1 MPAEPPS
8 ARDLDAFRAKADRF
22 IAELD
27 EEYYLHYAG
36 LKEGFDL
43 KSIYDRYPE
52 LTSLEQAQSMG
63 LAVNGAGGG
72 IRELWRFAVEGY
84 MGELTREHTE
94 REARVEAELKA
105 TVGEE
110 EIPFRMLR
118 PTIANEPDRTKRAEI
133 EKTRNELTEEHLNP
147 IHLESAEV
155 VRHAVRQL
163 GSDNYVDLY
172 RRFGFDLDGLAGQCR
187 SFLDSTE
194 RLYETTADRLFR
206 ERAGVPLAEAERWD
220 VARVFRA
227 VGWDSA
233 FPADR
238 MLPALEATLADL
250 GIDLHAQK
258 NVHLDLE
265 ERPLKTPRA
274 FCSPIE
280 VPDKVMLV
288 IQPMGG
294 PDDWRALFHEAG
306 HTEHFAHTSPD
317 LSVEDR
323 RLGDNAVTEGWAML
337 LQHLIDEPAWLLRR
351 LDVPRPQEFA
361 AEGATGLLY
370 FVRRYCAKLLYELE
384 FHAADDPTALQ
395 PRYVELLGD
404 ALKIE
409 PSPTDYLGDI
419 DSGFYVTAYLRSWAF
434 EAQLRAFLRERFG
447 NTWFTRRDAGSL
459 LRELWSEGQ
468 RMNADE
474 LLSEV
479 TGAPI
484 EMEAVAERVRESF
497 AAA

>member
-1 MPAEPPS
+1 
-8 ARDLDAFRAKADRF
+8 
-22 IAELD
+22 
-27 EEYYLHYAG
+27 
-36 LKEGFDL
+36 
-43 KSIYDRYPE
+43 
-52 LTSLEQAQSMG
+52 
-63 LAVNGAGGG
+63 
-72 IRELWRFAVEGY
+72 
-84 MGELTREHTE
+84 
-94 REARVEAELKA
+94 
-105 TVGEE
+105 
-110 EIPFRMLR
+110 
-118 PTIANEPDRTKRAEI
+118 
-133 EKTRNELTEEHLNP
+133 
-147 IHLESAEV
+147 
-155 VRHAVRQL
+155 
-163 GSDNYVDLY
+163 
-172 RRFGFDLDGLAGQCR
+172 
-187 SFLDSTE
+187 
-194 RLYETTADRLFR
+194 
-206 ERAGVPLAEAERWD
+206 
-220 VARVFRA
+220 
-227 VGWDSA
+227 
-233 FPADR
+233 
-238 MLPALEATLADL
+238 MLPALEATLGDL

-274 FCSPIE
+274 FCAPIE
-280 VPDKVMLV
+280 VPGKVMLV

-294 PDDWRALFHEAG
+294 ADDWRALFHEAG

-395 PRYVELLGD
+395 PRYVELLTD

-419 DSGFYVTAYLRSWAF
+419 DSSFYVTAYLRSWAF

-447 NTWFTRRDAGSL
+447 NTWFTRKDAGSL

-484 EMEAVAERVRESF
+484 EMEAVAERVRESL
-497 AAA
+497 AHT

>member
-1 MPAEPPS
+1 
-8 ARDLDAFRAKADRF
+8 
-22 IAELD
+22 
-27 EEYYLHYAG
+27 
-36 LKEGFDL
+36 
-43 KSIYDRYPE
+43 
-52 LTSLEQAQSMG
+52 
-63 LAVNGAGGG
+63 
-72 IRELWRFAVEGY
+72 
-84 MGELTREHTE
+84 
-94 REARVEAELKA
+94 
-105 TVGEE
+105 
-110 EIPFRMLR
+110 
-118 PTIANEPDRTKRAEI
+118 
-133 EKTRNELTEEHLNP
+133 
-147 IHLESAEV
+147 ESAEV
-155 VRHAVRQL
+155 VRDAVRQL
-163 GSDNYVDLY
+163 GSDAYVDLY
-172 RRFGFDLDGLAGQCR
+172 RRFGFDLDGLAEQCR

-206 ERAGVPLAEAERWD
+206 ERAGVPLAEAQRWD

-227 VGWDSA
+227 VGWDTA

-280 VPDKVMLV
+280 VPGKVMLV

-409 PSPTDYLGDI
+409 PSPTDYLADI
-419 DSGFYVTAYLRSWAF
+419 DSSFYVTAYLRSWAF